1 MFPKISSKVSGYI
14 AMTSSWARWRPKST
28 ASRLFAQSFV
38 QVQIKENIKA
48 PRHWPL
54 RGESTGDRWIPSQ
67 KASNAKNVSIWWRH
81 LEIHQDAVY
90 KIEHTLIQPGLPCP
104 LNEWLPF
111 GSFESING
119 WFRWHWSGLICFE
132 CRAILINL
140 YRWSG
145 RQGDRS
151 QQNIIFVSWKHE
163 SKFASQCCYIR

>member
-81 LEIHQDAVY
+81 LEIPQGAVY

-119 WFRWHWSGLICFE
+119 WFDDTEVVSSALNVEPYWLIYTVGLADK
-132 CRAILINL
+132 AIDLNRISFLWVGNTKAN
-140 YRWSG
+140 SPH
-145 RQGDRS
+145 
-151 QQNIIFVSWKHE
+151 NAAI
-163 SKFASQCCYIR
+163 